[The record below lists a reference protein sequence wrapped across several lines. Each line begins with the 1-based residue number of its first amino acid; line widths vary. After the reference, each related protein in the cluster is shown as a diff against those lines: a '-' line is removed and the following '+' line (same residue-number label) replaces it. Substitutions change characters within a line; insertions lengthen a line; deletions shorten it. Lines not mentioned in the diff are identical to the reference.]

1 MKAAAYT
8 QSETLRVFDRGEEVT
23 VLTTTRY
30 WYRVRSADGREGWI
44 YYMFL
49 EPLS

>member
-1 MKAAAYT
+1 V
-8 QSETLRVFDRGEEVT
+8 LDRGEEVT

-30 WYRVRSADGREGWI
+30 WYRVRSADGHEGWI